1 MSQRYTNWSNDPI
14 LNPTQNNVDKNC
26 YLKSWANYDPYFQ
39 ISMLNNKYLSWFVNT
54 NVDVYHKRY
63 ARWLIYQVIYWLI
76 YIYTDWYTDGCTDS
90 CVYWVNDKLISQ
102 SSSLSCL
109 MGVFSIDIEDLWF
122 SSEWLTCPAELTK
135 DKGLS
140 GHINSPLKHVT
151 ISHQR
156 SPRRPIWQLTLI
168 IS

>member
-14 LNPTQNNVDKNC
+14 LHPTQNNVDKNC
-26 YLKSWANYDPYFQ
+26 YLKSWANYDPHFQ
-39 ISMLNNKYLSWFVNT
+39 ILMLNNKYLSWFVNT
-54 NVDVYHKRY
+54 NVDAYHKRY

-76 YIYTDWYTDGCTDS
+76 YWLIYWWMYIFMCVLSEWQIDQSLQFPVVFDGS
-90 CVYWVNDKLISQ
+90 I
-102 SSSLSCL
+102 
-109 MGVFSIDIEDLWF
+109 SIDIEDLWF
-122 SSEWLTCPAELTK
+122 ISERPTCPAELTK

-156 SPRRPIWQLTLI
+156 SPCRPIWQLTLI